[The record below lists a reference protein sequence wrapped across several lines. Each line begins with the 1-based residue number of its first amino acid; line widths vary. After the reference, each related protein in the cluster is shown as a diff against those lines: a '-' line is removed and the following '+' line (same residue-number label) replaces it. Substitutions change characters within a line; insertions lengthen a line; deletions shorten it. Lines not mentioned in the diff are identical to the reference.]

1 MSDRIAKDRIVILA
15 DVSPSMAEADGGM
28 MREGGGSRDAFG
40 RSIFQAQSKTRFT
53 LLVEALRS
61 LPREVCIITFSGDAR
76 EVRSAAEVQLDMGT
90 GGTALHLGI
99 EAAARQKPVRTIIIS
114 DGEPDSEPLAR
125 QALDRLTGIVDVVYC
140 GNPANGA
147 ARAFLES
154 LARAGAGGFYQT
166 GDQVDVAKQLPAVVA
181 GLLKA

>member
-1 MSDRIAKDRIVILA
+1 MSDRISKDRIVILA

-28 MREGGGSRDAFG
+28 REG
-40 RSIFQAQSKTRFT
+40 KTRFA
-53 LLVEALRS
+53 LLVEALKG
-61 LPREVCIITFSGDAR
+61 LPREVCIIAFSGSAYEVGAADVRLDAG
-76 EVRSAAEVQLDMGT
+76 M

-99 EAAARQKPVRTIIIS
+99 EAAARHKPVRTIIIS

-125 QALDRLTGIVDVVYC
+125 QALDKLTGIVDVIYC

-147 ARAFLES
+147 ARNFLES

-181 GLLKA
+181 GLLKP

>member
-1 MSDRIAKDRIVILA
+1 MTDRVAKDRIVILA
-15 DVSPSMAEADGGM
+15 DVSPSMAEPDGGVI
-28 MREGGGSRDAFG
+28 RERREQRDAFG
-40 RSIFQAQSKTRFT
+40 QLVQAQGKTRFS

-61 LPREVCIITFSGDAR
+61 LPKEVCIITFSGDAR
-76 EVRSAAEVQLDMGT
+76 EVRGAANVQLDAGT

-125 QALDRLTGIVDVVYC
+125 QAIEKLTGIVDVIYC
-140 GNPANGA
+140 GNPTNSA
-147 ARAFLES
+147 ARSFLAS

-166 GDQVDVAKQLPAVVA
+166 GDQVDVARQLPAVIA